1 MHPFLQETS
10 GLECGHLFCKE
21 CWDSYL
27 RVMIMCEGRGQVG
40 VEENWEEGRRNERVE
55 EEGWEGGGSGMGG
68 WRRRDGGVKEGWE
81 GGGGGE
87 GGVGGGGR
95 GG

>member
-40 VEENWEEGRRNERVE
+40 VEET
-55 EEGWEGGGSGMGG
+55 
-68 WRRRDGGVKEGWE
+68 
-81 GGGGGE
+81 
-87 GGVGGGGR
+87 
-95 GG
+95 